1 MSEVEKMYLSLA
13 TVKELPNDAG
23 KYAMCTG
30 LKHTRY
36 FLVSMNAKLAAGN
49 AHHASPV
56 IPVKPG
62 FCLPA
67 DCVDEDVPL
76 IINSSSR
83 MHDLGHGKLQFPI
96 SFFDV
101 KAVSPDLD
109 VKPLDGWGIV
119 AITFVS
125 LLLLAIVCSTTFV
138 HLKQK
143 REARAAELPA
153 SAMVGSPATD
163 SARPGQ
169 LLMPV
174 DARTVPAQ
182 SGQTSLPLGVQAFS
196 LIGPSGTITKLFEIP
211 SYKPT
216 DCLNGLRVLS
226 MIWII
231 VGHSFLMPNGISG
244 YMNFEDV
251 LDSDLNHNVA
261 ENNPW
266 FMVIISAESSVDTF
280 FFMSGFLLS
289 LLTLKEMESKG

>member
-1 MSEVEKMYLSLA
+1 VPAALDNMSEVEKMYLALA
-13 TVKELPNDAG
+13 TGKELPNDAG

-30 LKHTRY
+30 LQHTRY
-36 FLVSMNAKLAAGN
+36 FLVSMNAKFATGV
-49 AHHASPV
+49 AHHSSPV
-56 IPVKPG
+56 IPVKLG

-76 IINSSSR
+76 VINSSPR
-83 MHDLGHGKLQFPI
+83 MHALGYGKLQYPV

-109 VKPLDGWGIV
+109 VKPLDSWGIV

-125 LLLLAIVCSTTFV
+125 LLLLAIVFSTTFV

-143 REARAAELPA
+143 HAARAAELPA
-153 SAMVGSPATD
+153 SAMMGSPATD
-163 SARPGQ
+163 SSRLVQ

-182 SGQTSLPLGVQAFS
+182 SGQTSLPLVVQAFS

-216 DCLNGLRVLS
+216 DCLNGL
-226 MIWII
+226 
-231 VGHSFLMPNGISG
+231 
-244 YMNFEDV
+244 ECCQ
-251 LDSDLNHNVA
+251 
-261 ENNPW
+261 
-266 FMVIISAESSVDTF
+266 
-280 FFMSGFLLS
+280 
-289 LLTLKEMESKG
+289 